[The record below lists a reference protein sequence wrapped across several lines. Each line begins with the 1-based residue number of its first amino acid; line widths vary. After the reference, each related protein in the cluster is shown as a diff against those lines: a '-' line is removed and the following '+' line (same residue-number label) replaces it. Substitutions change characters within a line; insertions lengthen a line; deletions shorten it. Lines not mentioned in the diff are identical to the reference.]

1 MILLKIR
8 VQWGTEYSFYK
19 LSVTGFFHGASNIH
33 FVKVGNGTTTWY
45 STSNLPVLEKRIV
58 VTTVNGIGH
67 HKKIF
72 VDMDVSVVWVFT
84 CCTW

>member
-1 MILLKIR
+1 
-8 VQWGTEYSFYK
+8 
-19 LSVTGFFHGASNIH
+19 
-33 FVKVGNGTTTWY
+33 VGNGTTTWY

-72 VDMDVSVVWVFT
+72 VDMDVSVV
-84 CCTW
+84 